1 MGTLDRFDL
10 VICRKTCRL
19 KLSVAVC
26 LADLKAVSSRI
37 HVRGRRE
44 SSVAWEA
51 LHLGESG
58 SLRVVF
64 IAPTTV
70 ILRRSGSVMG
80 IVVAIAGTA
89 ALAKELA
96 SVGTALASVACQ
108 GIVTIVIKQI
118 RMSIFIIVILVAS
131 RL

>member
-1 MGTLDRFDL
+1 M
-10 VICRKTCRL
+10 
-19 KLSVAVC
+19 
-26 LADLKAVSSRI
+26 
-37 HVRGRRE
+37 
-44 SSVAWEA
+44 
-51 LHLGESG
+51 
-58 SLRVVF
+58 RVVS

-70 ILRRSGSVMG
+70 ILRRGRSLMV

-118 RMSIFIIVILVAS
+118 RMSIFIIIILVAS
-131 RL
+131 GL